1 MDNGEQLNW
10 GEGKSSKKY
19 RELNIKKRMLKINSI
34 LNNIKPV
41 YINYYVCV
49 CVCVC
54 VGKFLSNFFT
64 NDGENVN

>member
-49 CVCVC
+49 CVCRQV
-54 VGKFLSNFFT
+54 S
-64 NDGENVN
+64 